1 MDSQRM
7 NELSVLLGHLMKN
20 QMLTVQ
26 RKLEEHGLCRAQPG
40 IVHIL
45 SKCDGLTQVELANK
59 MCVTPATV
67 SAMLKRM
74 ERDEVIERRR
84 SLEDQRVTH
93 VYLTD
98 KGKNQAKIV
107 NQVFQEL
114 SVQGFGNFTEEE
126 LTQAKCIL
134 TKLTENF
141 KD

>member
-1 MDSQRM
+1 MDSQQV

-45 SKCDGLTQVELANK
+45 SKCDGLTQVELSNK
-59 MCVTPATV
+59 MSVTPATV

-93 VYLTD
+93 VYLTA
-98 KGKNQAKIV
+98 KGKDQAKIV

-126 LTQAKCIL
+126 LTQAKFIF
-134 TKLTENF
+134 TKLNQNF
-141 KD
+141 RD